1 MQNYSEDLFIYS
13 FFLTNFAF
21 IKIECPF
28 LIMKKSRILHLDA
41 TASTNDFLLKNAGKY
56 EGEDLVVA
64 VSDYQTAGRGMGTNK
79 WESEVGKNLLFS
91 MLIHPSWVD
100 AGVQFLVS
108 MSEAIA
114 LCEVLSEYADDITIK
129 WPNDIYWKDRKIS
142 GTRIDGNIQGMKIAD
157 MVIGTGINVNQR
169 EFHSDAPNPVSLYQ
183 ITGKE
188 HDCQEILDK
197 IVSRFQYY
205 YDIAQKEWEKYD
217 CDTIM
222 DEYHK
227 HLYRNDGLYHLYKD
241 IHGTFEAKLF
251 SVHPN
256 GILLLERMDGTISEY
271 EVKEVKFLL

>member
-1 MQNYSEDLFIYS
+1 M
-13 FFLTNFAF
+13 
-21 IKIECPF
+21 
-28 LIMKKSRILHLDA
+28 MKKSKIIHLDA

-169 EFHSDAPNPVSLYQ
+169 QFLSDAPNPVSLFQ

-197 IVSRFQYY
+197 IIMRFQHYYDMARTECGKGDCSAIVELYNSRLFRQDGQFHRYEDKDGQFDARLLKVHPSGYMSLLRTDGTVSR
-205 YDIAQKEWEKYD
+205 
-217 CDTIM
+217 
-222 DEYHK
+222 
-227 HLYRNDGLYHLYKD
+227 
-241 IHGTFEAKLF
+241 
-251 SVHPN
+251 
-256 GILLLERMDGTISEY
+256 Y